1 MKVICSSN
9 RGYKWSNKEGVFFK
23 GFIFDESRNV
33 LKAEEAIGY
42 FSSIASFDDF
52 TNRLA
57 SIEGCF
63 SIIINKEDETW
74 AAVDIERTMP
84 IYYSIDLDIIADDAE
99 IIRKNKKIP
108 KRDISTMGCLEMYGA
123 IYVSY
128 ENTTYDQIKQ
138 IDYRNA
144 ICIKNNKVD
153 TTIYYSDRTP
163 IKKWDREAA
172 LKEMRTKYENAV
184 KRALGIVG
192 DRTIILSLSG
202 GYDSRCLACT
212 LKNLGFNK
220 VVCLAYGDRNSF
232 EIGVS
237 KKVADALGYPWH
249 CIEYSAE
256 DQLSILKD
264 KEFIDYATEHDYTI
278 YLQNYVAIKKA
289 KEQRIIPSPEE
300 SVFMVGLIND
310 VTVGHYT
317 PTEEE
322 ARSYGLNDDGL
333 AEFIVRDGFARF
345 ELREDV
351 DKYYHK
357 LVMDSIN
364 KYGTHVH
371 DYQSFVTAWDDLN
384 LGRGHSRN
392 YPKMNMIHEFFGYEW
407 VMPLMDRELM
417 SFWRSIPV
425 EMRQNHNLFAEF
437 VTERLASEYG
447 VGQKKIEI
455 LNAKTPLGNRLKR
468 WMGGYATRI
477 LYPLGIPL
485 KRKADINNFAPLEVA
500 LYKRIKQKRAIK
512 PTRAGIRHLM
522 DVYFMERRY
531 GYDWYKKIKGMIK

>member
-1 MKVICSSN
+1 MEVICSNN
-9 RGYKWSNKEGVFFK
+9 RGYKWSNINGVFFK
-23 GFIFDESRNV
+23 GFIFDESGNV
-33 LKAEEAIGY
+33 LKEEDAINY
-42 FSSIASFDDF
+42 FSNTYSFDEF
-52 TNRLA
+52 SNKLA
-57 SIEGCF
+57 SLEGCF
-63 SIIINKEDETW
+63 SVIINNEDETW

-84 IYYSIDLDIIADDAE
+84 IYYSVDLDVIADDAE
-99 IIRKNKKIP
+99 EIRKYKRIP
-108 KRDISTMGCLEMYGA
+108 KGDISTMGCLEMYGT

-144 ICIKNNKVD
+144 ICIKNNRVD
-153 TTIYYSDRTP
+153 TAIYYSDRTP
-163 IKKWDREAA
+163 IKRWDRETA

-184 KRALGIVG
+184 KRALRVVG
-192 DRTIILSLSG
+192 DRTVILSLSG

-212 LKNLGFNK
+212 LKNLGFNN

-232 EIGVS
+232 EIKVS
-237 KKVADALGYPWH
+237 KRVADALGYPWH

-256 DQLSILKD
+256 DQLAILKD
-264 KEFIDYATEHDYTI
+264 KDFIDYTTEHDYTI

-289 KEQRIIPSPEE
+289 KEQEIIPSPEE

-322 ARSYGLNDDGL
+322 ARSFGLNDDGL

-351 DKYYHK
+351 DKYFHN
-357 LVMDSIN
+357 LVMDSII
-364 KYGTHVH
+364 KYDTHVH
-371 DYQSFVTAWDDLN
+371 DYQTFVTSWDDLN

-392 YPKMNMIHEFFGYEW
+392 YPKMNKIHEFFGYEW
-407 VMPLMDRELM
+407 IMPLMDRELM
-417 SFWRSIPV
+417 GFWRSIPV
-425 EMRQNHNLFAEF
+425 EMRQKHNLFAEF

-455 LNAKTPLGNRLKR
+455 PNAKTPFGNRLKR
-468 WMGGYATRI
+468 WLGGYATRI

-485 KRKADINNFAPLEVA
+485 KRKTDVNNFAPLEVA
-500 LYKRIKQKRAIK
+500 LYKGIKQKNAIK

-522 DVYFMERRY
+522 DVYFMEQRY
-531 GYDWYKKIKGMIK
+531 GFDWYKKIKGMIR

>member
-1 MKVICSSN
+1 MKIICN
-9 RGYKWSNKEGVFFK
+9 NNKGYKWTDKNGVFFK
-23 GFIFDESRNV
+23 GFIFDENRNV
-33 LKAEEAIGY
+33 LKEEDAIGF
-42 FSSIASFDDF
+42 FSSITSFDDF
-52 TNRLA
+52 INRLA

-99 IIRKNKKIP
+99 IIRKYKKIP

-144 ICIKNNKVD
+144 ICIKNKKVD

-184 KRALGIVG
+184 KRALSVVG

-256 DQLSILKD
+256 DQLSIFKD
-264 KEFIDYATEHDYTI
+264 KEFTDYATEHDYTI

-289 KEQRIIPSPEE
+289 KEQGIIPSPEE

-345 ELREDV
+345 ELRKDV
-351 DKYYHK
+351 DKYFHN
-357 LVMDSIN
+357 LVLNSIN
-364 KYGTHVH
+364 KYNTHVT

-455 LNAKTPLGNRLKR
+455 TNEAKTLRNYIKRKLG
-468 WMGGYATRI
+468 GCAVRI
-477 LYPLGIPL
+477 FYPFGIPL
-485 KRKADINNFAPLEVA
+485 KRKTDINNFAPLEVA